1 MLHENHGA
9 EVAFRL
15 VYIAEAHASD
25 EWPIGA
31 HIQQPQP
38 RSTAER
44 CGVARRR
51 LAELGVARLPVLVDT
66 APDNAFG
73 KAYASWP
80 LRWFFLDGHT
90 LTAVAQPNLLDRV
103 WARPGA
109 PARAPPPSAEAREL
123 PIAVAG
129 QPAAEKLDGAR
140 EAARAAGA
148 DGLVV
153 CMLDEVCWLLNVRGS
168 DVPCCP
174 VVEGYVVVAATD
186 GGEAALGGDR
196 AVFFADEGKVRRGA
210 QFGAQF
216 GAQ

>member
-90 LTAVAQPNLLDRV
+90 LTAVAQPTGGGGYDVRQLVSGLMAKV
-103 WARPGA
+103 
-109 PARAPPPSAEAREL
+109 AE
-123 PIAVAG
+123 
-129 QPAAEKLDGAR
+129 
-140 EAARAAGA
+140 
-148 DGLVV
+148 
-153 CMLDEVCWLLNVRGS
+153 VRG
-168 DVPCCP
+168 
-174 VVEGYVVVAATD
+174 VA
-186 GGEAALGGDR
+186 
-196 AVFFADEGKVRRGA
+196 
-210 QFGAQF
+210 
-216 GAQ
+216 